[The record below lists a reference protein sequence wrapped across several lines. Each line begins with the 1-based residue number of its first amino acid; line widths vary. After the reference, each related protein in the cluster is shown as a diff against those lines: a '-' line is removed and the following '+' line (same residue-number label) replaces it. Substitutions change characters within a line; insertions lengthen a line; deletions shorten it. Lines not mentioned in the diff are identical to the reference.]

1 MLIKKNSHVIWCYKL
16 FYKQVPVTSSDVN
29 TEVAILLLVNIHT
42 HWRMGGITSRDAGEE
57 EIDTASTNAYRYP
70 PKIGKKW
77 KIYCKFRCILRK
89 ARLKQLIQISSW
101 FMLHVYLEIR

>member
-77 KIYCKFRCILRK
+77 KIYCKF
-89 ARLKQLIQISSW
+89 